1 MRKSFFSLAML
12 LPPGEE
18 TYYFQ
23 EASGREITTQKEEDR
38 RREKRQRGTT
48 AQTVASVGHMFCVDL
63 SSLRVSPS
71 LRVVTFSP
79 PPPPGRAL
87 LFSFLI

>member
-1 MRKSFFSLAML
+1 MRKSFFSLAMP

-38 RREKRQRGTT
+38 QREKGQRGTT
-48 AQTVASVGHMFCVDL
+48 AQTVASLDICFAL
-63 SSLRVSPS
+63 ISLPS
-71 LRVVTFSP
+71 ACHLPCGF
-79 PPPPGRAL
+79 
-87 LFSFLI
+87 